1 MSRRRITTKNA
12 MSKKLGRGLILLI
25 LLIVAG
31 GVVWGLMHR
40 STAPAKPA
48 APAQATVVATPP
60 TLEFLP
66 QEVVTAA
73 PVEIRQT
80 LALSG
85 SLRAVDMATVKAR
98 VPADVRQVLVREG
111 ESVRAGQIVVVT
123 DGTEYEA
130 RVAQAR
136 GNLDAA
142 RAQLEI
148 ATKTR
153 DNNRVLV
160 EKGFISRNAFDNAE
174 SQYAAA
180 EANVAAARGAM
191 NIVQKSL
198 NDTVI
203 RTPISGLVAARYV
216 QPGEKVS
223 PDNKL
228 LDIVNLQKME
238 LEAAV
243 PTSDIAQIVVGQ
255 RVSLHIEGLPETFD
269 GKVVRVNPSTQAGS
283 RSVLVYVQVA
293 NPKNVLRVGMF
304 AEAQLVLKAKQG
316 ILALPQSAVRKDSQ
330 GTFVYTI
337 ADGQLNK
344 TPVTVGIDGR
354 SDDEY
359 LTEIVSGL
367 DFGVQVIRTDM
378 GNLQTG
384 TRVRVAAPAAAR

>member
-1 MSRRRITTKNA
+1 

-40 STAPAKPA
+40 STGPAKPA
-48 APAQATVVATPP
+48 APAQATVAATPP

-316 ILALPQSAVRKDSQ
+316 VLALPQSAVRKDSQ

>member
-1 MSRRRITTKNA
+1 MSQKNIRRW
-12 MSKKLGRGLILLI
+12 LLLV
-25 LLIVAG
+25 LLMVVAG
-31 GVVWGLMHR
+31 GIWLLMR
-40 STAPAKPA
+40 PSAPAKPA
-48 APAQATVVATPP
+48 AAPIAAAPP

-80 LALSG
+80 LSLSG
-85 SLRAVDMATVKAR
+85 SLRAVDMATIKAR
-98 VPADVRQVLVREG
+98 VSADVRQVLVREG
-111 ESVRAGQIVVVT
+111 ESVHAWQTVVIT

-153 DNNRVLV
+153 DNNRALM
-160 EKGFISRNAFDNAE
+160 EKGFISRNAFDNAA
-174 SQYAAA
+174 SQYSAA

-243 PTSDIAQIVVGQ
+243 PTSDIAQIVIGQ
-255 RVSLHIEGLPETFD
+255 PVSLRIEGLPESFE
-269 GKVVRVNPSTQAGS
+269 GKVVRINPGTQAGS

-293 NPKNVLRVGMF
+293 NPKNILRVGMF
-304 AEAQLVLKAKQG
+304 AEAQLVLRAKQG
-316 ILALPQSAVRKDSQ
+316 VLALPQSAVRKDSQ
-330 GTFVYTI
+330 GAYVYTI
-337 ADGQLNK
+337 TNGQLNK
-344 TPVTVGIDGR
+344 TAVTVGIDGR
-354 SDDEY
+354 SGEDY
-359 LTEIVSGL
+359 LTEIISGL
-367 DFGVQVIRTDM
+367 DFGAQVIRTDM
-378 GNLQTG
+378 GNLQAG
-384 TRVRVAAPAAAR
+384 TRVRLAAPATAR

>member
-1 MSRRRITTKNA
+1 
-12 MSKKLGRGLILLI
+12 MSKKLVRGLVLLI
-25 LLIVAG
+25 LLTVAG
-31 GVVWGLMHR
+31 GVIWSLMQR
-40 STAPAKPA
+40 PSVPAKPA
-48 APAQATVVATPP
+48 APVVAATVAPP

-85 SLRAVDMATVKAR
+85 SLRAVDMATIKAR

-160 EKGFISRNAFDNAE
+160 EKGFISRNAFDNAA
-174 SQYAAA
+174 SQYAGA

-238 LEAAV
+238 LEASV
-243 PTSDIAQIVVGQ
+243 PTSDIAQIVIGQ
-255 RVSLHIEGLPETFD
+255 PVSLHIVGLPETFE
-269 GKVVRVNPSTQAGS
+269 GKVVRINPSTQAGS

-304 AEAQLVLKAKQG
+304 AEAQLVLSAKQG
-316 ILALPQSAVRKDSQ
+316 VLALPQSAVRKDSQ
-330 GTFVYTI
+330 GAFVYTI
-337 ADGQLNK
+337 TNDQLSK
-344 TPVTVGIDGR
+344 IAVTVGIDGR
-354 SDDEY
+354 SGNEY

-367 DFGVQVIRTDM
+367 DFGAQVIRTDM

>member
-1 MSRRRITTKNA
+1 

-48 APAQATVVATPP
+48 APAQATVAATPP

-255 RVSLHIEGLPETFD
+255 RVSLHIEGLLETFD
-269 GKVVRVNPSTQAGS
+269 GKVVRVNPSTQVGS

>member
-1 MSRRRITTKNA
+1 
-12 MSKKLGRGLILLI
+12 MSKKNIRRLLLLV
-25 LLIVAG
+25 LLIVAAG
-31 GVVWGLMHR
+31 IVWQLMR
-40 STAPAKPA
+40 PSAPAKPA
-48 APAQATVVATPP
+48 LAPSAVMPP
-60 TLEFLP
+60 TLEFLA
-66 QEVVTAA
+66 QEVVTAT

-80 LALSG
+80 LSLSG
-85 SLRAVDMATVKAR
+85 SLRAVDMATIKAR
-98 VPADVRQVLVREG
+98 VSADVRQVLAREG
-111 ESVRAGQIVVVT
+111 ESVRAGQVVVMT
-123 DGTEYEA
+123 DATEYEA

-136 GNLDAA
+136 GNLDAS

-148 ATKTR
+148 ASKTR

-160 EKGFISRNAFDNAE
+160 EKGFISRNAFDNAA
-174 SQYAAA
+174 SQYSAA

-223 PDNKL
+223 PDTKL

-243 PTSDIAQIVVGQ
+243 PTSDIAQIVTGQ
-255 RVSLHIEGLPETFD
+255 TVSLRIEGLPESFE
-269 GKVVRVNPSTQAGS
+269 GKVARINPGTQAGS

-304 AEAQLVLKAKQG
+304 AEAQLVLRAKQG
-316 ILALPQSAVRKDSQ
+316 VLALPQSAVRKDSQ
-330 GTFVYTI
+330 GAYVYTI
-337 ADGQLNK
+337 ANGQLNK
-344 TPVTVGIDGR
+344 TAVTVGMDGR
-354 SDDEY
+354 SGEDY

-367 DFGVQVIRTDM
+367 DFGAQVIRTDM
-378 GNLQTG
+378 GSLQTG

>member
-1 MSRRRITTKNA
+1 

-48 APAQATVVATPP
+48 APAQATVAATPP

-255 RVSLHIEGLPETFD
+255 RVSLHIEGLLETFD

>member
-1 MSRRRITTKNA
+1 
-12 MSKKLGRGLILLI
+12 MSKNLVRGLVLLI
-25 LLIVAG
+25 LLTVAG
-31 GVVWGLMHR
+31 GVIWSLMQR
-40 STAPAKPA
+40 PPAPAKPA
-48 APAQATVVATPP
+48 APVAAVPP
-60 TLEFLP
+60 TLEFLS
-66 QEVVTAA
+66 QEVVTAS

-80 LALSG
+80 LSLSG
-85 SLRAVDMATVKAR
+85 SLRAVDIATVKAR

-198 NDTVI
+198 NDTII

-216 QPGEKVS
+216 QPGEKIS

-243 PTSDIAQIVVGQ
+243 PTSDIAQIVLGQ

-269 GKVVRVNPSTQAGS
+269 GKVVRVNPSTQTGS

-304 AEAQLVLKAKQG
+304 AEAQLVLRAKQG
-316 ILALPQSAVRKDSQ
+316 VLALPQSAVRKDSQ
-330 GTFVYTI
+330 GAFVYTI
-337 ADGQLNK
+337 ADGQLSK

-354 SDDEY
+354 SDNEY

-367 DFGVQVIRTDM
+367 DFGAQVIRTDM

-384 TRVRVAAPAAAR
+384 TRVRVATPAAAR

>member
-1 MSRRRITTKNA
+1 
-12 MSKKLGRGLILLI
+12 MSKKLVRGIVLLV
-25 LLIVAG
+25 LMIVAVG
-31 GVVWGLMHR
+31 IVWQLMR
-40 STAPAKPA
+40 PSAPTKPVSTPSA
-48 APAQATVVATPP
+48 AVPP

-80 LALSG
+80 LSLSG
-85 SLRAVDMATVKAR
+85 SLRAVDMATIKAR
-98 VPADVRQVLVREG
+98 VSADVRQVLAREG
-111 ESVRAGQIVVVT
+111 ESVRAGQVVVIT
-123 DGTEYEA
+123 DATEYEA

-148 ATKTR
+148 AAKTR
-153 DNNRVLV
+153 DNNRALM
-160 EKGFISRNAFDNAE
+160 EKGFISRNAFDNAA
-174 SQYAAA
+174 SQYSAA

-243 PTSDIAQIVVGQ
+243 PTSDIAQIVIGQ
-255 RVSLHIEGLPETFD
+255 PVSLRIEGLPESFE
-269 GKVVRVNPSTQAGS
+269 GKVARINPGTQAGS

-304 AEAQLVLKAKQG
+304 AEAQLVLRAKQG
-316 ILALPQSAVRKDSQ
+316 VLALPQSAVRKDSQ
-330 GTFVYTI
+330 GAFVYTI
-337 ADGQLNK
+337 ANGLLNK
-344 TPVTVGIDGR
+344 TAVTVGIDGR
-354 SDDEY
+354 SGEDY

-367 DFGVQVIRTDM
+367 DFGAQVVRTDM
-378 GNLQTG
+378 GSLQTG
-384 TRVRVAAPAAAR
+384 TRVRVATPAAAR

>member
-1 MSRRRITTKNA
+1 

-31 GVVWGLMHR
+31 GVVWGLMQR
-40 STAPAKPA
+40 STAPAKPT
-48 APAQATVVATPP
+48 APAQATVAATPP

>member
-1 MSRRRITTKNA
+1 
-12 MSKKLGRGLILLI
+12 MSKKLVRLLVLLI
-25 LLIVAG
+25 VLIVAG
-31 GVVWGLMHR
+31 GVIWSLMQR
-40 STAPAKPA
+40 PSAPAKPA
-48 APAQATVVATPP
+48 APVAAATVAPP

-66 QEVVTAA
+66 KEVVTAA

-80 LALSG
+80 LSLSG

-98 VPADVRQVLVREG
+98 VAADVRQVLVREG

-160 EKGFISRNAFDNAE
+160 EKGFISRNAFDNAA

-180 EANVAAARGAM
+180 EANVAAARGAI

-243 PTSDIAQIVVGQ
+243 PTSDIAQIVIGQ
-255 RVSLHIEGLPETFD
+255 PVSLHIEGLPETFE
-269 GKVVRVNPSTQAGS
+269 GKVARINPSTQTGS

-304 AEAQLVLKAKQG
+304 AEAQLVLRAKQG
-316 ILALPQSAVRKDSQ
+316 VLALPQSAVRKDSQ
-330 GTFVYTI
+330 GAFVYTI
-337 ADGQLNK
+337 TNGQLSK
-344 TPVTVGIDGR
+344 TAVTVGIDGR
-354 SDDEY
+354 SGEDY

-367 DFGVQVIRTDM
+367 DFGAQVVRTDM

-384 TRVRVAAPAAAR
+384 TRVRVAAPATAR

>member
-1 MSRRRITTKNA
+1 
-12 MSKKLGRGLILLI
+12 MSKKLVRGLVLLI
-25 LLIVAG
+25 LLTVAG
-31 GVVWGLMHR
+31 GLIWSLMQR
-40 STAPAKPA
+40 PSAPAKPA
-48 APAQATVVATPP
+48 VPVAAVPP
-60 TLEFLP
+60 ILEFLP

-80 LALSG
+80 LSLSG

-98 VPADVRQVLVREG
+98 VAADVRQVLVREG

-160 EKGFISRNAFDNAE
+160 EKGFISRNAFDNAA

-243 PTSDIAQIVVGQ
+243 PTSDISQIVIGQ
-255 RVSLHIEGLPETFD
+255 PVSLHIEGLPETFE
-269 GKVVRVNPSTQAGS
+269 GKVVRINPSTQTGS

-304 AEAQLVLKAKQG
+304 AEAQLVLSAKQG
-316 ILALPQSAVRKDSQ
+316 VLALPQSAVRKDSQ
-330 GTFVYTI
+330 GAFVYIITN
-337 ADGQLNK
+337 DQLSK
-344 TPVTVGIDGR
+344 MAVTVGIDGR
-354 SDDEY
+354 SGDEY

-367 DFGVQVIRTDM
+367 DFGSQVIRTDM

-384 TRVRVAAPAAAR
+384 TRVRVAPPATAR

>member
-1 MSRRRITTKNA
+1 
-12 MSKKLGRGLILLI
+12 MSKKLVRGLVLLI
-25 LLIVAG
+25 LLIVAA
-31 GVVWGLMHR
+31 GVVWSLIHR
-40 STAPAKPA
+40 PANPTKPTTA
-48 APAQATVVATPP
+48 APAPASVAAAAP

-66 QEVVTAA
+66 QEVVTAN
-73 PVEIRQT
+73 PMEIRQT
-80 LALSG
+80 LSLSG
-85 SLRAVDMATVKAR
+85 NLRAVDMATVKAR
-98 VPADVRQVLVREG
+98 VSADVRQVLVREG

-142 RAQLEI
+142 RAQLDI

-160 EKGFISRNAFDNAE
+160 EKGFISRNAFDNAA

-198 NDTVI
+198 NDTII
-203 RTPISGLVAARYV
+203 RTPISGLVAARYA

-243 PTSDIAQIVVGQ
+243 PTSDISQIVIGQ
-255 RVSLHIEGLPETFD
+255 QVSLHIEGLPETFE
-269 GKVVRVNPSTQAGS
+269 GKVVRINPSTQTGS

-316 ILALPQSAVRKDSQ
+316 VLALPQSAVRKDSQ
-330 GTFVYTI
+330 GAFVYTI
-337 ADGQLNK
+337 VNGQLNK
-344 TPVTVGIDGR
+344 TAVTVGIDGR
-354 SDDEY
+354 SGDEY

-367 DFGVQVIRTDM
+367 DFGAQVVRTDM

-384 TRVRVAAPAAAR
+384 TRVRVAAPATAR

>member
-1 MSRRRITTKNA
+1 
-12 MSKKLGRGLILLI
+12 MSKKLVRLLVLLI
-25 LLIVAG
+25 VLIVAG
-31 GVVWGLMHR
+31 GVIWSLMQR
-40 STAPAKPA
+40 PSAPAKPA
-48 APAQATVVATPP
+48 APVAAATVAPP

-66 QEVVTAA
+66 KEVVTAA

-80 LALSG
+80 LSLSG

-98 VPADVRQVLVREG
+98 VAADVRQVLVREG

-160 EKGFISRNAFDNAE
+160 EKGFISRNAFDNAA

-243 PTSDIAQIVVGQ
+243 PTSDIAQIVIGQ
-255 RVSLHIEGLPETFD
+255 PVSLHIEGLPETFE
-269 GKVVRVNPSTQAGS
+269 GKVARINPSTQTGS

-304 AEAQLVLKAKQG
+304 AEAQLVLRAKQG
-316 ILALPQSAVRKDSQ
+316 VLALPQSAVRKDSQ
-330 GTFVYTI
+330 GAFVYTI
-337 ADGQLNK
+337 ANGQLSK
-344 TPVTVGIDGR
+344 TAVTVGIDGR
-354 SDDEY
+354 SGEDY

-367 DFGVQVIRTDM
+367 DFGAQVVRTDM

-384 TRVRVAAPAAAR
+384 TRVRVAAPATAR

>member
-1 MSRRRITTKNA
+1 
-12 MSKKLGRGLILLI
+12 MSKKLVRGLVLLI
-25 LLIVAG
+25 LLTVAG
-31 GVVWGLMHR
+31 GVIWSLMQR
-40 STAPAKPA
+40 PSAPAKPA
-48 APAQATVVATPP
+48 APVAAATVAPP

-85 SLRAVDMATVKAR
+85 SLRAVDVSTIKAR

-316 ILALPQSAVRKDSQ
+316 IVALPQSAVRKDSQ

>member
-1 MSRRRITTKNA
+1 
-12 MSKKLGRGLILLI
+12 MSKNLVRGLVLLI
-25 LLIVAG
+25 LLTVAG
-31 GVVWGLMHR
+31 GVIWSLMQR
-40 STAPAKPA
+40 PA
-48 APAQATVVATPP
+48 APAKSAAPVAAVLP

-66 QEVVTAA
+66 QEVLTAS

-80 LALSG
+80 LSLSG
-85 SLRAVDMATVKAR
+85 SLRAVDMSTVKAR
-98 VPADVRQVLVREG
+98 VPADVRQVRVREG

-142 RAQLEI
+142 LAQLEI

-160 EKGFISRNAFDNAE
+160 EKGFISRNAFDNAA

-198 NDTVI
+198 NETII

-255 RVSLHIEGLPETFD
+255 PVSLYIEGLPETFE

-283 RSVLVYVQVA
+283 RSVLAYVQVA

-304 AEAQLVLKAKQG
+304 AEAQLVLKAKQSV
-316 ILALPQSAVRKDSQ
+316 LALPQSAVRKDGQ

-337 ADGQLNK
+337 KDGQLNK
-344 TPVTVGIDGR
+344 TAVTVGIDGR
-354 SDDEY
+354 SGDEY

-367 DFGVQVIRTDM
+367 DFGAQVIRTDM

>member
-1 MSRRRITTKNA
+1 
-12 MSKKLGRGLILLI
+12 MSKKLVRLLVLLI
-25 LLIVAG
+25 VLIVAG
-31 GVVWGLMHR
+31 GVIWSLMQR
-40 STAPAKPA
+40 PSAPAKPA
-48 APAQATVVATPP
+48 APVAAVPP

-66 QEVVTAA
+66 QEVVTAT

-80 LALSG
+80 LSLSG
-85 SLRAVDMATVKAR
+85 SLRAVDMSTVKAR
-98 VPADVRQVLVREG
+98 VAADVRQVLVREG

-148 ATKTR
+148 AAKTR

-160 EKGFISRNAFDNAE
+160 EKGFISRNAFDNAA

-243 PTSDIAQIVVGQ
+243 PTSDIAQIVIGQ
-255 RVSLHIEGLPETFD
+255 PVSLHIEGLPETFE
-269 GKVVRVNPSTQAGS
+269 GKVVRINPSTQSGS

-304 AEAQLVLKAKQG
+304 AEAQLVLRAKQG
-316 ILALPQSAVRKDSQ
+316 VLGLPQSAVRKDSQ
-330 GTFVYTI
+330 GAFVYTI
-337 ADGQLNK
+337 ANGQLSK
-344 TPVTVGIDGR
+344 TAVTVGIDGR
-354 SDDEY
+354 SGEDY

-367 DFGVQVIRTDM
+367 DFGAQVVRTDM

-384 TRVRVAAPAAAR
+384 TRVRVAAPATAR

>member
-1 MSRRRITTKNA
+1 
-12 MSKKLGRGLILLI
+12 MSKNLVRGLVLLI
-25 LLIVAG
+25 VLIVAG
-31 GVVWGLMHR
+31 GVIWKLMQR
-40 STAPAKPA
+40 PPAQAKPA
-48 APAQATVVATPP
+48 TPVAAVPP
-60 TLEFLP
+60 TLEFLA
-66 QEVVTAA
+66 QEVVTAS
-73 PVEIRQT
+73 PMEIRQT
-80 LALSG
+80 LSLSG
-85 SLRAVDMATVKAR
+85 SLRAVDIATVKAR

-216 QPGEKVS
+216 QPGEKIS

-255 RVSLHIEGLPETFD
+255 QVSLRIEGLPETFD

-316 ILALPQSAVRKDSQ
+316 VMALPQSAVRKDSQ

-367 DFGVQVIRTDM
+367 DFGAQVIRTDM

>member
-1 MSRRRITTKNA
+1 
-12 MSKKLGRGLILLI
+12 MSKKLVRLLVLLI
-25 LLIVAG
+25 VLIVAG
-31 GVVWGLMHR
+31 GVIWSLMQR
-40 STAPAKPA
+40 PSAPAKPA
-48 APAQATVVATPP
+48 APVAAATVAPP

-66 QEVVTAA
+66 QEVVTAS

-80 LALSG
+80 LSLSG

-98 VPADVRQVLVREG
+98 VAADVRQVLVREG

-160 EKGFISRNAFDNAE
+160 EKGFISRNAFDNAA

-203 RTPISGLVAARYV
+203 RTPISGLVAARYA

-243 PTSDIAQIVVGQ
+243 PTSDIAQVVIGQ
-255 RVSLHIEGLPETFD
+255 PVSLHIEGLPETFE
-269 GKVVRVNPSTQAGS
+269 GKVVRINPSTQAGS

-304 AEAQLVLKAKQG
+304 AEAQLVLSAKQG
-316 ILALPQSAVRKDSQ
+316 VLALPQSAVRKDSQ
-330 GTFVYTI
+330 GAFVYTI
-337 ADGQLNK
+337 TNDQLSK
-344 TPVTVGIDGR
+344 MAVTVGIDGR
-354 SDDEY
+354 SGDEY

-367 DFGVQVIRTDM
+367 DFGAQVVRTDM

-384 TRVRVAAPAAAR
+384 TRVRVAAPATAR

>member
-1 MSRRRITTKNA
+1 
-12 MSKKLGRGLILLI
+12 MSKKLVRGIVLLV
-25 LLIVAG
+25 LVIVAAG
-31 GVVWGLMHR
+31 IVSQLMR
-40 STAPAKPA
+40 PSAPAKPA
-48 APAQATVVATPP
+48 AASVAAAPP

-80 LALSG
+80 LSLSG
-85 SLRAVDMATVKAR
+85 SLRAVDMATIKAR
-98 VPADVRQVLVREG
+98 VSADVRQVLVREG
-111 ESVRAGQIVVVT
+111 ESVRAGQTVVMT

-148 ATKTR
+148 ATKTL
-153 DNNRVLV
+153 DNNRALM
-160 EKGFISRNAFDNAE
+160 EKGFISRNAFDNAA
-174 SQYAAA
+174 SQYSAA

-255 RVSLHIEGLPETFD
+255 PVSLRIEGLPEYFE
-269 GKVVRVNPSTQAGS
+269 GKVVRINPGTQAGS
-283 RSVLVYVQVA
+283 RSVPVYVQVA
-293 NPKNVLRVGMF
+293 NPKNILRVGMF
-304 AEAQLVLKAKQG
+304 AEAQLVLRAKQG
-316 ILALPQSAVRKDSQ
+316 VLALPQSAVHKDSQ
-330 GTFVYTI
+330 GAYVYTI
-337 ADGQLNK
+337 ANGQLKK
-344 TPVTVGIDGR
+344 TTVTVGIDGR
-354 SDDEY
+354 SGEDY

-367 DFGVQVIRTDM
+367 DFGAQVIRTDM

-384 TRVRVAAPAAAR
+384 TRVRVAAPATAR

>member
-1 MSRRRITTKNA
+1 
-12 MSKKLGRGLILLI
+12 MSKKFVRWLVLLI
-25 LLIVAG
+25 VLTVAG
-31 GVVWGLMHR
+31 GVVWSLMQR
-40 STAPAKPA
+40 PSTPAKPTVAPVA
-48 APAQATVVATPP
+48 AVPP

-66 QEVVTAA
+66 QEIVTAN

-80 LALSG
+80 LSLSG
-85 SLRAVDMATVKAR
+85 SLRAVDMSTVKAR
-98 VPADVRQVLVREG
+98 VAADVRQVLVREG

-148 ATKTR
+148 ASKTR

-160 EKGFISRNAFDNAE
+160 EKGFISRNAFDNAA

-243 PTSDIAQIVVGQ
+243 PTSDIAQIVIGQ
-255 RVSLHIEGLPETFD
+255 PVSLHIEGLPESFE
-269 GKVVRVNPSTQAGS
+269 GKVVRINPPTQTGS

-304 AEAQLVLKAKQG
+304 AEAQLVLRAKQG
-316 ILALPQSAVRKDSQ
+316 VLALPQSAVRKDSQ
-330 GTFVYTI
+330 GAFVYTI
-337 ADGQLNK
+337 ANGQLSK
-344 TPVTVGIDGR
+344 TAVMVGIDGR
-354 SDDEY
+354 SGEDY

-367 DFGVQVIRTDM
+367 DFGAQVVRTDM

-384 TRVRVAAPAAAR
+384 TRVRVAEPATAR

>member
-1 MSRRRITTKNA
+1 
-12 MSKKLGRGLILLI
+12 MSKKLVRGIVLLV
-25 LLIVAG
+25 LVIVAAG
-31 GVVWGLMHR
+31 IVWQLMR
-40 STAPAKPA
+40 PSAPAKPTSMPSA
-48 APAQATVVATPP
+48 AVPP

-80 LALSG
+80 LSLSG
-85 SLRAVDMATVKAR
+85 SLRAVDMATIKAR
-98 VPADVRQVLVREG
+98 VSADVRQVLAREG
-111 ESVRAGQIVVVT
+111 ESVRAGQVVVMT
-123 DGTEYEA
+123 DATEYEA

-148 ATKTR
+148 AAKTR
-153 DNNRVLV
+153 DNNRALM
-160 EKGFISRNAFDNAE
+160 EKGFISRNAFDNAA
-174 SQYAAA
+174 SQYSAA

-243 PTSDIAQIVVGQ
+243 PTSDIAQIVIGQ
-255 RVSLHIEGLPETFD
+255 PVSLRIEGLPESFE
-269 GKVVRVNPSTQAGS
+269 GKVVRINPGTQAGS

-293 NPKNVLRVGMF
+293 NPKNILRVGMF
-304 AEAQLVLKAKQG
+304 AEAQLVLRAKQG
-316 ILALPQSAVRKDSQ
+316 VLALPQSAVRKDSQ
-330 GTFVYTI
+330 GTYVYTI
-337 ADGQLNK
+337 ANGQLNK
-344 TPVTVGIDGR
+344 TAVTVGIDGR
-354 SDDEY
+354 SGEDY

-367 DFGVQVIRTDM
+367 DFGAQVIRTDM
-378 GNLQTG
+378 GSLQTG
-384 TRVRVAAPAAAR
+384 TRVRVAAPAATR

>member
-1 MSRRRITTKNA
+1 MSQKNIRR
-12 MSKKLGRGLILLI
+12 LLLLV
-25 LLIVAG
+25 LLIVAAG
-31 GVVWGLMHR
+31 LVWQLMR
-40 STAPAKPA
+40 PSAPAKPPLVPSA
-48 APAQATVVATPP
+48 VVPP

-80 LALSG
+80 LSLSG
-85 SLRAVDMATVKAR
+85 SLRAVDMATIKAR
-98 VPADVRQVLVREG
+98 VSADVRQVLAREG
-111 ESVRAGQIVVVT
+111 ESVRAGQVVVMT
-123 DGTEYEA
+123 DATEYEA

-148 ATKTR
+148 ASKTR

-160 EKGFISRNAFDNAE
+160 EKGFISRNAFDNAA
-174 SQYAAA
+174 SQYSAA
-180 EANVAAARGAM
+180 EANVAAARGAL

-223 PDNKL
+223 PDTKL

-243 PTSDIAQIVVGQ
+243 PTSDIAQIVTGQ
-255 RVSLHIEGLPETFD
+255 TVSLRIEGLPESFE
-269 GKVVRVNPSTQAGS
+269 GKVARINPGTQAGS
-283 RSVLVYVQVA
+283 RSVLVYVLVT

-304 AEAQLVLKAKQG
+304 AEAQLVLRAKQG
-316 ILALPQSAVRKDSQ
+316 VLALPQSAVRKDSQ
-330 GTFVYTI
+330 GAYVYTI

-344 TPVTVGIDGR
+344 TAVTVGMDGR
-354 SDDEY
+354 SGEDY

-367 DFGVQVIRTDM
+367 DFGAQVIRTDM
-378 GNLQTG
+378 GSLQTG

>member
-1 MSRRRITTKNA
+1 
-12 MSKKLGRGLILLI
+12 MSKKLVRLLVLLI
-25 LLIVAG
+25 VLIVAG
-31 GVVWGLMHR
+31 GVIWSLMQR
-40 STAPAKPA
+40 PSAPAKPA
-48 APAQATVVATPP
+48 APVAAATVAPP

-66 QEVVTAA
+66 QEVVTAS

-80 LALSG
+80 LSLSG

-98 VPADVRQVLVREG
+98 VAADVRQVLVREG

-160 EKGFISRNAFDNAE
+160 EKGFISRNAFDNAA

-203 RTPISGLVAARYV
+203 RTPISGLVAARYA

-243 PTSDIAQIVVGQ
+243 PTSDIAQIVIGQ
-255 RVSLHIEGLPETFD
+255 PVSLHIEGLPETFE
-269 GKVVRVNPSTQAGS
+269 GKVVRINPSTQAGS

-304 AEAQLVLKAKQG
+304 AEAQLVLSAKQG
-316 ILALPQSAVRKDSQ
+316 VLALPQSAVRKDSQ
-330 GTFVYTI
+330 GAFVYTI
-337 ADGQLNK
+337 TNDQLSK
-344 TPVTVGIDGR
+344 MAVTIGIDGR
-354 SDDEY
+354 SGDEY

-367 DFGVQVIRTDM
+367 DFGAQVVRTDM

-384 TRVRVAAPAAAR
+384 TRVRVAAPATAR

>member
-1 MSRRRITTKNA
+1 
-12 MSKKLGRGLILLI
+12 MSKKLGRGFILLI

-31 GVVWGLMHR
+31 GVVWGLMQR

-48 APAQATVVATPP
+48 APAQATVAATPP

-243 PTSDIAQIVVGQ
+243 PTSDITQIMVGQ

>member
-1 MSRRRITTKNA
+1 M
-12 MSKKLGRGLILLI
+12 
-25 LLIVAG
+25 
-31 GVVWGLMHR
+31 
-40 STAPAKPA
+40 
-48 APAQATVVATPP
+48 
-60 TLEFLP
+60 
-66 QEVVTAA
+66 
-73 PVEIRQT
+73 
-80 LALSG
+80 
-85 SLRAVDMATVKAR
+85 
-98 VPADVRQVLVREG
+98 
-111 ESVRAGQIVVVT
+111 
-123 DGTEYEA
+123 
-130 RVAQAR
+130 
-136 GNLDAA
+136 
-142 RAQLEI
+142 
-148 ATKTR
+148 
-153 DNNRVLV
+153 
-160 EKGFISRNAFDNAE
+160 
-174 SQYAAA
+174 
-180 EANVAAARGAM
+180 
-191 NIVQKSL
+191 
-198 NDTVI
+198 
-203 RTPISGLVAARYV
+203 AARYV
-216 QPGEKVS
+216 QPGEKIS

-255 RVSLHIEGLPETFD
+255 QVSLRIEGLPETFD

-316 ILALPQSAVRKDSQ
+316 VMALPQSAVRKDSQ

-367 DFGVQVIRTDM
+367 DFGAQVIRTDM

>member
-1 MSRRRITTKNA
+1 

-31 GVVWGLMHR
+31 GVVWGLMQR

-48 APAQATVVATPP
+48 APAQATVAATPP

>member
-1 MSRRRITTKNA
+1 
-12 MSKKLGRGLILLI
+12 MSKILVRGLVLLI
-25 LLIVAG
+25 LLTVAG
-31 GVVWGLMHR
+31 GVIWSLMQR
-40 STAPAKPA
+40 SPAPAKPA
-48 APAQATVVATPP
+48 TPVAAVPP
-60 TLEFLP
+60 TLEFLA
-66 QEVVTAA
+66 QEVVTAS
-73 PVEIRQT
+73 PMEIRQT
-80 LALSG
+80 LSLSG
-85 SLRAVDMATVKAR
+85 SLRAVDIATVKAR

-180 EANVAAARGAM
+180 AANVAAARGAM

-198 NDTVI
+198 NDTII

-255 RVSLHIEGLPETFD
+255 QVSLRIEGLPETFD

-316 ILALPQSAVRKDSQ
+316 VLALPQSAVRKDTQ
-330 GTFVYTI
+330 GAFVYTI

-344 TPVTVGIDGR
+344 TPVTVGIDCR
-354 SDDEY
+354 SNDEY
-359 LTEIVSGL
+359 LTEIISGL
-367 DFGVQVIRTDM
+367 DFGAQVIRTDM

>member
-1 MSRRRITTKNA
+1 
-12 MSKKLGRGLILLI
+12 MSKKLVRGIVLLV
-25 LLIVAG
+25 LLIVAAG
-31 GVVWGLMHR
+31 IAWSLMQR
-40 STAPAKPA
+40 SQAPAKPA
-48 APAQATVVATPP
+48 PAPSAAVPP

-66 QEVVTAA
+66 QEVVTTA
-73 PVEIRQT
+73 PVELRQT
-80 LALSG
+80 LSLSG
-85 SLRAVDMATVKAR
+85 SLRAVDMATIKAR
-98 VPADVRQVLVREG
+98 VSADVRQVLVREG
-111 ESVRAGQIVVVT
+111 ESVRAGQTVVIT
-123 DGTEYEA
+123 DATEYEA

-153 DNNRVLV
+153 DNNRALM
-160 EKGFISRNAFDNAE
+160 EKGFISRNAFDNAA
-174 SQYAAA
+174 SQYSAA

-243 PTSDIAQIVVGQ
+243 PTSDIAQIVIGQ
-255 RVSLHIEGLPETFD
+255 PVSLRIEGLPESFE
-269 GKVVRVNPSTQAGS
+269 GKVVRINPGTQAGS
-283 RSVLVYVQVA
+283 RSVPVYVQVA
-293 NPKNVLRVGMF
+293 NPKSILRVGMF
-304 AEAQLVLKAKQG
+304 AEAQLVLRAKQG
-316 ILALPQSAVRKDSQ
+316 VLALPQSAVRKDSQ
-330 GTFVYTI
+330 GAFVYTI
-337 ADGQLNK
+337 ANGQLNK
-344 TPVTVGIDGR
+344 TAVTVGIDGR
-354 SDDEY
+354 SGEDY
-359 LTEIVSGL
+359 LTEIISGL
-367 DFGVQVIRTDM
+367 DFGAQVIRTDM
-378 GNLQTG
+378 GSLQTG

>member
-1 MSRRRITTKNA
+1 
-12 MSKKLGRGLILLI
+12 MSKKFVRWLVLLI
-25 LLIVAG
+25 VLTVAG
-31 GVVWGLMHR
+31 GVVWSLMQR
-40 STAPAKPA
+40 PSTPAKPTVAPVA
-48 APAQATVVATPP
+48 AVPP

-66 QEVVTAA
+66 QEIVTAN

-80 LALSG
+80 LSLSG
-85 SLRAVDMATVKAR
+85 SLRAVDMSTVKAR
-98 VPADVRQVLVREG
+98 VAADVRQVLVREG

-148 ATKTR
+148 ASKTR

-160 EKGFISRNAFDNAE
+160 EKGFISRNAFDNAA

-243 PTSDIAQIVVGQ
+243 PTSDIAQIVIGQ
-255 RVSLHIEGLPETFD
+255 PVSLHIEGLPESFE
-269 GKVVRVNPSTQAGS
+269 GKVVRINPSTQTGS

-304 AEAQLVLKAKQG
+304 AEAQLVLRAKQG
-316 ILALPQSAVRKDSQ
+316 VLALPQSAVRKDSQ
-330 GTFVYTI
+330 GAFVY
-337 ADGQLNK
+337 
-344 TPVTVGIDGR
+344 P
-354 SDDEY
+354 
-359 LTEIVSGL
+359 TEIVSGL
-367 DFGVQVIRTDM
+367 DFGAQVVRTDM

-384 TRVRVAAPAAAR
+384 TRVRVAEPATAR